1 MKNIL
6 EGTLTLK
13 LDDGRELSE
22 LVFGEDHARRV
33 LECWAAGECPGRY
46 QAASGDHH
54 DCTGDLGH
62 AGSCGHDAWR
72 RDTEE
77 VC

>member
-1 MKNIL
+1 MAWNYKDAA
-6 EGTLTLK
+6 E
-13 LDDGRELSE
+13 
-22 LVFGEDHARRV
+22 HAR
-33 LECWAAGECPGRY
+33 
-46 QAASGDHH
+46 DH
-54 DCTGDLGH
+54 DCRGDLGH